1 MTLTIEAIYEDG
13 VLKPSQ
19 PLPLEEHET
28 VRITIEPQRS
38 WAERT
43 AGLLEWTGDPEVLRR
58 IAEDDEF
65 GIHEARVHTASDWVA
80 ETAGMIR
87 WTGDHE
93 TLRRLAEDVEFD
105 PQEQA

>member
-1 MTLTIEAIYEDG
+1 MPITIEAIYENG

-28 VRITIEPQRS
+28 VQITIEPRIS

-43 AGLLEWTGDPEVLRR
+43 AGMLQWTGDPEVLRR

-65 GIHEARVHTASDWVA
+65 GLLGS
-80 ETAGMIR
+80 
-87 WTGDHE
+87 
-93 TLRRLAEDVEFD
+93 
-105 PQEQA
+105 P